1 MAAKRLHDQVS
12 VPARSA
18 PGRGHTVHVVR
29 RSCVTGVLAALIVCA
44 CAGPASAAPPSKLR
58 VIGGSDATRVWSAQ
72 GLMTLRA
79 FGSVVTCGGTLVS
92 ARWFLTAGHCVTFEG
107 RDVDRP
113 RLVPPATAFTVTLG
127 RPDLS
132 LRNPADDYRVVDVQ
146 RHPGFGYAGDLAAHD
161 VALLHLERP
170 AAATQEPLGIA
181 PSGEPALWA
190 PGTSAIVL
198 GWGRLCSGCPGS
210 QRLQEATI
218 PIVTDAACAAAHG
231 GNFDPA
237 LMLCAGAA
245 NAGACAG
252 DSGGPLMV
260 GRLGEP
266 VLAGTVTGGR
276 GDCTSPGYPG
286 VFARVGA
293 PALGNWIRAIM
304 PTAAIAAVP
313 ASPWVG
319 DVVQLTA
326 LAGKPASQ
334 PAAPAFSWDL
344 NGDGAFGDASGPVVQ
359 APATQKGVRAVRVQ
373 ESYPDGDRAVARQVV
388 SVTDAPAPR
397 LVGLPPRVS
406 RASLLDRRTSV
417 KVQCSLPA
425 TLKATAY
432 HRGMLLG
439 SGTGRCARAQTRR
452 VTIALT
458 RRGVR
463 SVRRGRRGGLVLRT
477 TVSAVTGRTRL
488 TKTLAL
494 RR

>member
-1 MAAKRLHDQVS
+1 M
-12 VPARSA
+12 
-18 PGRGHTVHVVR
+18 
-29 RSCVTGVLAALIVCA
+29 LAALIACA
-44 CAGPASAAPPSKLR
+44 CAGPASAAAQPSKLR
-58 VIGGSDATRVWSAQ
+58 VVGGADARAWPAQ

-107 RDVDRP
+107 RDVDKP

-127 RPDLS
+127 KPDLG
-132 LRNPADDYRVVDVQ
+132 LRTPADDYRVVDVQ
-146 RHPGFGYAGDLAAHD
+146 RHPGFGYAGDFAAYD
-161 VALLHLERP
+161 LALLHLELP
-170 AAATQEPLGIA
+170 AAAAQEPLGIA
-181 PSGEPALWA
+181 PASEPALWA
-190 PGTSAIVL
+190 PGTGAVVL
-198 GWGRLCSGCPGS
+198 GWGRLCAGCPGA

-218 PIVTDAACAAAHG
+218 PIVPDGACAAAYG
-231 GNFDPA
+231 GGFDRA

-245 NAGACAG
+245 TTGACAG

-266 VLAGTVTGGR
+266 VLVGTVTGGR

-293 PALGNWIRAIM
+293 PALNNWIRAIV
-304 PTAAIAAVP
+304 PTAGISAVP

-319 DVVQLTA
+319 DLVQLTA

-334 PAAPAFSWDL
+334 PGAPAFSWDL
-344 NGDGAFGDASGPVVQ
+344 DGDGVYGDASGPVVQ
-359 APATQKGVRAVRVQ
+359 APATQKGVRAVAVQ
-373 ESYPDGDRAVARQVV
+373 ESYPDGDRAVARQLV
-388 SVTDAPAPR
+388 SVTDAPVPR
-397 LVGLPPRVS
+397 LVGLPRRVS
-406 RASLLDRRTSV
+406 RISLLDRRTSV
-417 KVQCSLPA
+417 KIQCSLPA
-425 TLKATAY
+425 ALKATAY

-439 SGTGRCARAQTRR
+439 SGNGRCARAQTTR

-458 RRGVR
+458 RRAVR
-463 SVRRGRRGGLVLRT
+463 SLRRGRRGGLVLRA

-488 TKTLAL
+488 AKTLAL